1 MATSVA
7 RVLTVVLVS
16 VMLTPHVHA
25 ESAVELDEVVK
36 LAPIDLGIEGVA
48 IDPLGE
54 KVIVYG
60 AESYLN
66 LLDASDPTI
75 RTELVWS
82 DELQSQWINLHAGDF
97 HPGGQTALIVGD
109 SGEILRYALSD
120 HSVTDAGGD
129 LEFGNVD
136 LHSVAWNPG
145 GSWAYVGGSDGWLW
159 RMRAAAEGDAE
170 VHLIEGRGSSDI
182 TAIDCHTSKILC
194 VVTSVT
200 DGIGVIDRDHTL
212 YWIGGTVYP
221 WQDVH
226 CPQVDVGQCVAVSD
240 DRNIGVIELNSD
252 FPGLSIIT
260 ITQLTGAEG
269 VFTGISGQN
278 DDRSIVSVAPF
289 ALLEHDLS
297 DDKTFPW
304 LENTDVEDFD
314 ASIAGQR
321 VVSTWPIDRDSGWI
335 LTDRG
340 TLIQYHPPSQSIP
353 GILGVWI
360 LIAIPAVT
368 ALVIL
373 SVGLSFSPSLQNWFT
388 QKFGT
393 AEESRIAKLEARRK
407 RRR

>member
-7 RVLTVVLVS
+7 RMLTVVLVS
-16 VMLTPHVHA
+16 MMLTPHVHA
-25 ESAVELDEVVK
+25 ESAVELDEIVK
-36 LAPIDLGIEGVA
+36 LAPIDLGIEGAA

-75 RTELVWS
+75 RTELAWS

-109 SGEILRYALSD
+109 SGEVLRYALSD

-212 YWIGGTVYP
+212 Y
-221 WQDVH
+221 
-226 CPQVDVGQCVAVSD
+226 
-240 DRNIGVIELNSD
+240 
-252 FPGLSIIT
+252 LS
-260 ITQLTGAEG
+260 
-269 VFTGISGQN
+269 
-278 DDRSIVSVAPF
+278 
-289 ALLEHDLS
+289 
-297 DDKTFPW
+297 
-304 LENTDVEDFD
+304 
-314 ASIAGQR
+314 
-321 VVSTWPIDRDSGWI
+321 
-335 LTDRG
+335 
-340 TLIQYHPPSQSIP
+340 LIHI
-353 GILGVWI
+353 
-360 LIAIPAVT
+360 
-368 ALVIL
+368 
-373 SVGLSFSPSLQNWFT
+373 
-388 QKFGT
+388 
-393 AEESRIAKLEARRK
+393 
-407 RRR
+407 